1 MTDRF
6 CFGAKISDALFGQVF
21 QLKTDAQADNETAVM
36 AIKCIF
42 MDRVHAITSLA
53 DRMID
58 NPFQEKRA
66 MAMLA
71 AAGGH
76 PNVVQFYGHIVEQDT
91 MFLIMEYCPG
101 GDLYNHIRESTYL
114 TERDILAIMTQVLR
128 GVHFLHLHGLAHRDL
143 SLENVLLGH
152 DGIWKIADFGLST
165 DAATIS
171 HDYVGKDNYMAPE
184 VVARI
189 SYDPMKA
196 DVWSMGIMWFMMLT
210 RSPLLPIASPT
221 QKGFSALASQGV
233 GPVFTKWG
241 LSGRISAD
249 TIDLITQMLQIDPA
263 KRISLANVLAH
274 LN

>member
-21 QLKTDAQADNETAVM
+21 QLKTDAQEDNETAAM

-42 MDRVHAITSLA
+42 MDRVHATTSLA

-76 PNVVQFYGHIVEQDT
+76 PNVVQFYGHIVEQDI

-128 GVHFLHLHGLAHRDL
+128 GVHFLHLH
-143 SLENVLLGH
+143 
-152 DGIWKIADFGLST
+152 
-165 DAATIS
+165 
-171 HDYVGKDNYMAPE
+171 
-184 VVARI
+184 
-189 SYDPMKA
+189 
-196 DVWSMGIMWFMMLT
+196 GIMWFMMLT

-263 KRISLANVLAH
+263 KRISLTNVLAH